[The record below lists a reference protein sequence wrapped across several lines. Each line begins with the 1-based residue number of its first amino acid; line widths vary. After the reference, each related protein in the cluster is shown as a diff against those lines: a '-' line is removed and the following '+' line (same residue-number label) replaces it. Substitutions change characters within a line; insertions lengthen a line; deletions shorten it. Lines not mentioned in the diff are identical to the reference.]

1 MTDAGSIWESKR
13 RKHQEDNLE
22 EVRRFLGALAPFS
35 VL

>member
-13 RKHQEDNLE
+13 RKLQEDNLE
-22 EVRRFLGALAPFS
+22 EVRRFLGTLAPFL